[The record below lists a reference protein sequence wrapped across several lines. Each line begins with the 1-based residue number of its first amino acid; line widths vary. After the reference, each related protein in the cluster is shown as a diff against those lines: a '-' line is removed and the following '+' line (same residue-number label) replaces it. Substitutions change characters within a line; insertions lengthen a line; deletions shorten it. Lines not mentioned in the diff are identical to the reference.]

1 LERNWGYLKEEE
13 LLLCVEVSGKK
24 VEGVVLAG
32 LY

>member
-1 LERNWGYLKEEE
+1 LGVSQRGGVVVV
-13 LLLCVEVSGKK
+13 CVEVSGKK